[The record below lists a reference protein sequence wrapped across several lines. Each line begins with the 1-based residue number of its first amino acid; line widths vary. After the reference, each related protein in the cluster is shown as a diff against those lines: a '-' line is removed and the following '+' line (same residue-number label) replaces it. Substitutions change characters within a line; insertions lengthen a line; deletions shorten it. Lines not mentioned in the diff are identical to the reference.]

1 MIQKFLLILAA
12 LTISLLTGE
21 YLFTQANSLLTANII
36 MIGTTLLAA
45 ITLFTFIISYRA
57 SLKASPHQF
66 VNGVMGSTFLK
77 FVLCAIAA
85 GIYIYLERKN
95 INKPDLFFMMFIYIL
110 YTTIETMF
118 LFSLSKSNAPR
129 K

>member
-1 MIQKFLLILAA
+1 MIQKFLLILGT

-21 YLFTQANSLLTANII
+21 YLFTQANNLLTGHII

-85 GIYIYLERKN
+85 GIYILLERK
-95 INKPDLFFMMFIYIL
+95 KVHKADLFFMMFIYIV
-110 YTTIETMF
+110 YTTIETVF
-118 LFSLSKSNAPR
+118 LFSLSKKNAP